1 MGNKICN
8 KCQTKELGWDM
19 EYNKKTGKWKL
30 DDHRRQD
37 GKWCNKLSKQ
47 SQEIKIKKND
57 IEKCKLCKGNSGWI
71 LTEQGRSR
79 LVDRHS
85 PTMEEH
91 LKTYHPN
98 NEVLDDIDIMVIF
111 NDQKEQLRIYRNNRG
126 VNYE

>member
-1 MGNKICN
+1 MNILIIGGSGFI
-8 KCQTKELGWDM
+8 G
-19 EYNKKTGKWKL
+19 YNIYKNLDLIKL
-30 DDHRRQD
+30 F
-37 GKWCNKLSKQ
+37 C
-47 SQEIKIKKND
+47 KKND

-79 LVDRHS
+79 LVDRYS

-98 NEVLDDIDIMVIF
+98 NEVLDDIDFMVVF
-111 NDQKEQLRIYRNNRG
+111 NDQKEQLRIYRDNRG